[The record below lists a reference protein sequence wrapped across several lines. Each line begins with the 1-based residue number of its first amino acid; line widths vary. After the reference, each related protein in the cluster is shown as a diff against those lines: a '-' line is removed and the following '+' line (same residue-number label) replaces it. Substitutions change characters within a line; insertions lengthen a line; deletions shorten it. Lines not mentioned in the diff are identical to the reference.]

1 MGEKAIENR
10 IRKLQEIEAQ
20 QKELETQAEAIRS
33 EIKADMEMKGLV
45 ELKTKNFII
54 RWKEIISNRLDSK
67 ALKAAFPDIYGHI
80 ISKGVLING
89 NNRNNI

>member
-20 QKELETQAEAIRS
+20 QKELETQQKELETQVEAIRT

-54 RWKEIISNRLDSK
+54 RWKEIIS
-67 ALKAAFPDIYGHI
+67 
-80 ISKGVLING
+80 KGVFING